1 MNIYHCP
8 KNEAWKYNYT
18 KINKSPASST
28 LKSTEGRE
36 SKHVTYQKKAEMCLL
51 GVWGSKH
58 GLLSKAYLFSQEK
71 SSLVLQLC
79 ANLVL
84 WFNSCGFWGK
94 LLHFSWASAPSYKRE
109 KIIPLW
115 KDSGRNNDSC
125 NVKDTLFYRT
135 WHTATWVSE
144 GWMGPVCK
152 GMWIHAHGNRE
163 GKSEWT
169 LCWRKALADTGSRIR
184 WVLH

>member
-1 MNIYHCP
+1 MDVPYKHSFIYSIYTNWVNIYHCP

-36 SKHVTYQKKAEMCLL
+36 SKHVTYQKKAEMRLL

-125 NVKDTLFYRT
+125 NVKGTFVFWDLPHNHLSLWGMNGPCVQRDVDTCS
-135 WHTATWVSE
+135 W
-144 GWMGPVCK
+144 
-152 GMWIHAHGNRE
+152 
-163 GKSEWT
+163 
-169 LCWRKALADTGSRIR
+169 
-184 WVLH
+184 